1 MTLAWPAH
9 GSPTEETRGSQVQ
22 QLPQGERKVPVK
34 VVEQRATNF
43 LIHAPFPARSVGAGG
58 GEVDHHEMVQKPDPA
73 WYCRGRLG
81 RWPLGGLSEWNV
93 GTTM

>member
-43 LIHAPFPARSVGAGG
+43 LIHAPFQQGA
-58 GEVDHHEMVQKPDPA
+58 
-73 WYCRGRLG
+73 
-81 RWPLGGLSEWNV
+81 
-93 GTTM
+93 